1 MAKPLLMVMAEM
13 VMIAVNM
20 SVCVWWLGWLVL
32 PFCLHDVKAWTF
44 GMCPMKVFFNWLKTR
59 WLQSGF

>member
-44 GMCPMKVFFNWLKTR
+44 GMWLMKVFFN
-59 WLQSGF
+59 